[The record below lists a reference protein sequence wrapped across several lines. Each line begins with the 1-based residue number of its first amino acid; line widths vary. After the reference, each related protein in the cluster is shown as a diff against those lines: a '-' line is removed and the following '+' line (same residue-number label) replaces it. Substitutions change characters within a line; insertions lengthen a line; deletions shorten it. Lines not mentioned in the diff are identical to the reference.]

1 MITQQAEL
9 TALVARAREAQAVA
23 LDTEFVWER
32 TYYPR
37 LGVVQLGL
45 GRDDVHLLDAVAL
58 DLRPL
63 GALLEDPSVVKVLH
77 DAVQDLTILRR
88 AAGGATPVNIFD
100 TQRAAGFVGL
110 TATLSLQDL
119 FAQTAGVS
127 LPKGATRSNWLKRPL
142 SEEQTAYAE
151 DDVRYLLEAMR
162 VLLDRASSR
171 GRRAW
176 VEEEMRRYDDG
187 SLYEEEP
194 SERAMSRVKGRGLR
208 GLSGVQRAVL
218 QELAAWRE
226 EEARD
231 RDLPRRRVLDDEV
244 LVEAARR
251 MPDRIESLSVR
262 GTPDKVLRRHADA
275 LLGAIER
282 GRALPPEARPSRPSR
297 PEDEDRIQAATTLLQ
312 SAVAGRCQ
320 REGIDPALVATKSDL
335 RALVE
340 EGPDPEVHEVLRGW
354 RRTFLGDDL
363 LGLLTGDASVTLDP
377 DGWPRFAGRT
387 RASDDGRSDPQG

>member
-119 FAQTAGVS
+119 FDQTAGVS

>member
-119 FAQTAGVS
+119 FDQTAGVS

-208 GLSGVQRAVL
+208 GFSGVQRAVL

-363 LGLLTGDASVTLDP
+363 LGLLMGDASVTLDP